1 MGISE
6 IRMRDALLRLANG
19 SDILTDAVN
28 TSNTAWEENTALQEE
43 ADKRY
48 ATTQS
53 QLTLLKNKLM
63 EVAISA
69 GEELL
74 PAVNDLV
81 DDFEPLIEN
90 LSDAVKWFASLDDST
105 KEAALQFA
113 GFVIVGAPVLKTL
126 AGITKAAG
134 TLTSGIGGVVGGL
147 GELIVKHKSAGKT
160 ASELSAAGAER
171 SPESVRVSKAALR
184 RLVYSLAPDRMLTL
198 TYRENVTD
206 YGQAKRDF
214 KKFKDSFSK
223 RFPGSCFVAVPEK
236 QQRGAWHFH
245 VALRG
250 YASISTLRKWWPH
263 GYARID
269 YRKRQLRADA
279 TKIGMYLSKYLGKDL
294 GVLGRSAYS
303 VCNRK
308 VLDKP
313 IKTVVR
319 FVLGVSDGLPD
330 WVKLESIFKHNA
342 LAAFAFNGVYWRLD
356 HVKSTSP

>member
-1 MGISE
+1 MVDFKDRNRSSSVVGHS
-6 IRMRDALLRLANG
+6 
-19 SDILTDAVN
+19 VPF
-28 TSNTAWEENTALQEE
+28 
-43 ADKRY
+43 
-48 ATTQS
+48 
-53 QLTLLKNKLM
+53 
-63 EVAISA
+63 V
-69 GEELL
+69 
-74 PAVNDLV
+74 LV
-81 DDFEPLIEN
+81 TRKY
-90 LSDAVKWFASLDDST
+90 SH
-105 KEAALQFA
+105 
-113 GFVIVGAPVLKTL
+113 GFVERTGYFLSRSDFAIPGP
-126 AGITKAAG
+126 
-134 TLTSGIGGVVGGL
+134 
-147 GELIVKHKSAGKT
+147 SARRS

-198 TYRENVTD
+198 TYRENMTD
-206 YGQAKRDF
+206 YDQAKKDF
-214 KKFKDSFSK
+214 TKFRQSFSM

-250 YASISTLRKWWPH
+250 YFSISTLRKWWPH

-319 FVLGVSDGLPD
+319 FALGVSDGLPD